1 LQPWRLQAILGW
13 SQRNSVL
20 VAALVVVPYI
30 LSKLK
35 AAVPNVK
42 ATFDWRSELTEPG
55 QTLLFEAFVTNQGS
69 RLATRHVDNARL
81 ATEAFQRGMCRP
93 EESNSS
99 VNEPNCFNLLGAM
112 LLRTG

>member
-1 LQPWRLQAILGW
+1 
-13 SQRNSVL
+13 VL

-42 ATFDWRSELTEPG
+42 ATFDWRSELAEPG
-55 QTLLFEAFVTNQGS
+55 QTLLFEAFVTNQGR